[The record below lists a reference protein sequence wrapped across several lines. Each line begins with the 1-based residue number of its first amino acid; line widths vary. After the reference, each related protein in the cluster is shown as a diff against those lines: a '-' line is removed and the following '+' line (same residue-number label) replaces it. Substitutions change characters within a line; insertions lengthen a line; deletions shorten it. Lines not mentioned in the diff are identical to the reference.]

1 MLRVSC
7 VSMSLHC
14 IMQGVGLLLSVQ
26 KLRGS
31 MTWKAS
37 GEAVK
42 ARQIN
47 IDDQFIFSYC

>member
-1 MLRVSC
+1 
-7 VSMSLHC
+7 MSLHC

-31 MTWKAS
+31 MTWKCS
-37 GEAVK
+37 GEPVK

-47 IDDQFIFSYC
+47 IDDKLIFLYC